1 MSSLKN
7 FPLALLIFSIS
18 FFSGFSNIFSE
29 EIRNTIDIFTFPQ
42 PGYIQILITAD
53 GSTNIGRITKIGE
66 RDIEFKTDLGVITIP
81 KEKIRSIR
89 EIPESSFRSGK
100 YWFPDPN
107 STRLFFAPTGRML
120 TKGHG
125 YFADYDIFLPS
136 INVGISENISLGGGM
151 TILPSGSLKNQVYF
165 FTPKIGFK
173 ASEKLNIAGG
183 ALVIKIPDIGDDN
196 ESPLVSV
203 LYGVGTYGSPD
214 RSVTFGLGYGMV
226 DSKFGDK
233 PLIVLGAEQRLSRRT
248 AFVTENW
255 MVPGVS
261 NMLVSYGIRFF
272 SENLSV
278 DLALMNTTGSDAIFP
293 GVPYVDF
300 VYNF

>member
-1 MSSLKN
+1 MSSLKILPVILLCILI
-7 FPLALLIFSIS
+7 PL
-18 FFSGFSNIFSE
+18 FSGAFAQESKTSDDMFKIPE
-29 EIRNTIDIFTFPQ
+29 PE
-42 PGYIQILITAD
+42 YVQILTAVD
-53 GSTNIGRITKIGE
+53 GSTYVGRIIKTE
-66 RDIEFKTDLGVITIP
+66 MRDIEFKTDLGTITIP
-81 KEKIRSIR
+81 KEKIQNIR
-89 EIPESSFRSGK
+89 EIPEKSLRNGK
-100 YWFPDPN
+100 YWFPEPN
-107 STRLFFAPTGRML
+107 STRLYFAPTGRML
-120 TKGHG
+120 PKGRG

-136 INVGISENISLGGGM
+136 VNIGVSENISIGGGM

-165 FTPKIGFK
+165 FTPKVGFK

-183 ALVIKIPDIGDDN
+183 ALVIKIPDIGDNNN
-196 ESPLVSV
+196 ESPLISV

-226 DSKFGDK
+226 NSKFGDK
-233 PLIVLGAEQRLSRRT
+233 PLVVLGAEQRLSRRM

-255 MVPGVS
+255 IVPGVS
-261 NMLVSYGIRFF
+261 DALVSYGLRFF

-278 DLALMNTTGSDAIFP
+278 DLALMNVTGGDAVFP